1 MLSLGFISFASP
13 WILAAAAALPLVW
26 LLLRLTPPAV
36 KQISFPAIRLLFNL
50 DPTQRTTAHTP
61 PWLIILR
68 LAILILVLLG
78 LADPILNLA
87 RGGERTGPVVVAFDD
102 GWAAATHWESRVK
115 TLRDVLES
123 ADRRGQPVAVISTAP
138 ANANAP
144 VRLQSGREALE
155 TAVRLAP
162 SPWPADRVKAAE
174 RVRSLIAG
182 GKMPA
187 GASTVWIADG
197 VDGPGTDDL
206 TSVLQSVGPLTVI
219 DAAGMTQPLVQFPPN
234 RSFTDARAG
243 AKSEASGNDIEVK
256 LGRIGAGQPATAE
269 TVRALDGDGQV
280 IAQTEVKFTA
290 GASLATAR
298 MAMPTELANRI
309 SRFDVENVASAATAV
324 LSDDHWQRRPVGLA
338 SATAA
343 GVRAP
348 LLENAYYIREALGPY
363 ADIRAGDLDALL
375 ERPLAVLIMA
385 DGGKI
390 LDAEVERIASWVDGG
405 GLLVRFAGPGLESNV
420 DTLLPVKLREG
431 GRTFGGAMSWSTP
444 AAVAP
449 FPATSPFKDLLVPD
463 DVAVSSQVLAE
474 PAADLSA
481 KTWARLKDGTPLV
494 TAARR
499 GQGWVVLFHVTATP
513 EWSKLPL
520 SGLFVDMLR
529 RLVDIS
535 RGVQGEAEEATGM
548 LAPRNLLDGFGRLT
562 APGPAAGAIAAK
574 DIADATATAA
584 TPPGLYGP
592 PGGTRALNLSAS
604 LSELKALPTPP
615 MGATHMGFESI
626 ARERVLKPWLL
637 TAALILLLADL
648 VISFAL
654 RRLLPERLGPI
665 AAGIVLLCLLMPP
678 LIPWAHA
685 AEAVK
690 DKDIDAAIRAAIV
703 DTRLAYAAT
712 GSAEVDK
719 VTNAGLAALTQV
731 LGSRTA
737 AELAEPARV
746 DLTASNITVDG
757 LLAYPLIYWRMTPN
771 FRMPPAKAL
780 AALNAYLHRGGMV
793 VFDAPDQAG
802 ALAADGKNHSRLE
815 EIVRNLD
822 IPPVSRVGNDHVLTR
837 TFYLIKG
844 LPGRYIDGE
853 VLVERGSN
861 ANDGTSS
868 VIIGANDWAAAWAKD
883 ASGIPLYATIPGGE
897 TQRELAF
904 RSGVNMVM
912 YALTG
917 NYKADLVHLPAI
929 MQRLTN

>member
-1 MLSLGFISFASP
+1 MGFISFASP
-13 WILAAAAALPLVW
+13 WILAGAAALPLVW

-36 KQISFPAIRLLFNL
+36 RQINFPAIRLLFNL

-68 LAILILVLLG
+68 LAILMLVLLG
-78 LADPILNLA
+78 LADPVLNLV
-87 RGGERTGPVVVAFDD
+87 RGGDRSGPVVVAFDD
-102 GWAAATHWESRVK
+102 GWAAATHWASRVK
-115 TLRDVLES
+115 ALRDTLEA
-123 ADRRGQPVAVISTAP
+123 ADRRGQPVAVVSTAP

-144 VRLQSGREALE
+144 LRLQSGREALE

-162 SPWPADRVKAAE
+162 SPWPTDRVKAAE
-174 RVRSLIAG
+174 RVRGLIAG

-187 GASTVWIADG
+187 GASAVWISDG
-197 VDGPGTDDL
+197 VDGPGAGDFT
-206 TSVLQSVGPLTVI
+206 TALQAVGPLTVI

-234 RSFTDARAG
+234 RSFTDAGSG

-256 LGRIGAGQPATAE
+256 LGRIGDGQPAISE

-280 IAQTEVKFTA
+280 VAQAVVGFTA
-290 GASLATAR
+290 GASTASAR

-309 SRFDVENVASAATAV
+309 ARFDVENVASAGTAV

-363 ADIRAGDLDALL
+363 ADIRSGDLDALL
-375 ERPLAVLIMA
+375 ERPLAVLMMA

-390 LDAEVERIASWVDGG
+390 LDAEAERIDSWVQSG

-420 DTLLPVKLREG
+420 DALLPVKLREG

-463 DVAVSSQVLAE
+463 DVTVLSQVLAE
-474 PAADLSA
+474 PAADLTA

-548 LAPRNLLDGFGRLT
+548 LAPRSLLDGFGRLT
-562 APGPAAGAIAAK
+562 APGPTATAIPAK
-574 DIADATATAA
+574 DIANAEATAA

-592 PGGTRALNLSAS
+592 PGATRALNLSAG
-604 LSELKALPTPP
+604 LAELKALPAPP
-615 MGATHMGFESI
+615 MSATHVGFESV
-626 ARERVLKPWLL
+626 ASERVLKPWLL

-648 VISFAL
+648 AISFAL
-654 RRLLPERLGPI
+654 RRLLPERLSAVTG
-665 AAGIVLLCLLMPP
+665 GIVLLCLLVP
-678 LIPWAHA
+678 AARA
-685 AEAVK
+685 AEVAK
-690 DKDIDAAIRAAIV
+690 EKDIDASIRAAIV

-712 GSAEVDK
+712 GSTEVDK
-719 VTNAGLAALTQV
+719 VTQAGLAALTQV
-731 LGSRTA
+731 LGARTA

-757 LLAYPLIYWRMTPN
+757 LLAYPLIYWRMTPS
-771 FRMPPAKAL
+771 FRMPPARAL
-780 AALNAYLHRGGMV
+780 AALNTYLHRGGMV

-802 ALAADGKNHSRLE
+802 ALAADGKNHGRLE
-815 EIVRNLD
+815 EIVHNLD

-837 TFYLIKG
+837 TFYLMKG
-844 LPGRYIDGE
+844 LPGRYVDGE
-853 VLVERGSN
+853 ILVEQGSN

-883 ASGIPLYATIPGGE
+883 ANGIPLYATIPGGE

-929 MQRLTN
+929 MQRLTQ